1 MRSKKGSSLSD
12 KVFESGDEAVEQ
24 RRDAL
29 LLKLLK
35 TPPQPRP
42 KRERDKSVTLKRK
55 KPKKE
60 APQK

>member
-1 MRSKKGSSLSD
+1 MDSEKDAQRN
-12 KVFESGDEAVEQ
+12 EQETEQ

-29 LLKLLK
+29 LLNLLK

-42 KRERDKSVTLKRK
+42 KRERDKSVQPKRK

-60 APQK
+60 TPDK